1 MGSRYVRFK
10 CHHCNH
16 CCTDVIC
23 LPTPHDIRR
32 IVRETG
38 ANPYAFLEFVT
49 PGEIDE
55 VEENDPT
62 WLDVNGER
70 FLMAL
75 RRDKHGC
82 YFLQR
87 KTGFCTIYEAR
98 PLLCRL
104 YPFRV
109 EEMADGT
116 VSGFTLHKDVGCP
129 RHKDGLVPVPP
140 LRNIYE
146 TDNEHQEEYKVFVR
160 AFNNHQYRGK
170 TPQQFIELILGL
182 EDDER
187 ARLEWRARRTDRTW
201 KDRG

>member
-1 MGSRYVRFK
+1 MGSRFVRFE

-16 CCTDVIC
+16 CCTEVVC
-23 LPTPHDIRR
+23 LPTPYDVRR
-32 IVRETG
+32 IVQETG

-49 PGEIDE
+49 PDEIDD

-62 WLDVNGER
+62 WLDVHGQR
-70 FLMAL
+70 YLMAL

-82 YFLQR
+82 YFLHR

-109 EEMADGT
+109 EETPEGK
-116 VSGFTLHKDVGCP
+116 VRGFKLHSDVGCP
-129 RHKDGLVPVPP
+129 RHKDGLVEVAP
-140 LRNIYE
+140 LRAIYKE
-146 TDNEHQEEYKVFVR
+146 DNLHQEEYKLLVR

-170 TPQQFIELILGL
+170 KPEQFIELVLRL
-182 EDDER
+182 EDEER
-187 ARLEWRARRTDRTW
+187 QRLERCARLSDGTW
-201 KDRG
+201 KDR